1 MNKIARLATALVT
14 IAGLGL
20 VSIQASAQTI
30 LSSQIDPAQIY
41 ASVNVNLGD
50 SQEFEVALPAETFLS
65 LLQRDTSI
73 NLDSQFRVISI
84 AAPQGLQLVTNDND
98 GNGRL
103 YSLERNGEGLKLK
116 LELKVSADGIGL
128 GSYPVLITLENTST
142 GSRMPVGVM
151 VTVR

>member
-1 MNKIARLATALVT
+1 MNKIVRLATAFLT

-30 LSSQIDPAQIY
+30 LPSQIDPAQIY
-41 ASVNVNLGD
+41 AGVNVNPGD

-73 NLDSQFRVISI
+73 NLDSQFRMVSI
-84 AAPQGLQLVTNDND
+84 AAPEDLQLATNDND

-116 LELKVSADGIGL
+116 LELKVFADGIAL

-142 GSRMPVGVM
+142 GSRMPIGVM